1 MAGMTKYLL
10 TAIVLGMAGAASL
23 AVGAFER
30 RMATAEE
37 RLATLQY
44 EKAAAAL
51 SDASELAQYGRWTPG
66 SGERAARDLRAYE
79 ASLQYWQKQYD
90 GVLPRDA
97 DPVGAVEPDNLP
109 LQLVVA
115 NAAYRAGQ
123 TRATGRDATIQ
134 MLDETI
140 AGYATV
146 LGGEKWDERAA
157 FNYEYLVRVRDEL
170 ARGRRKSVPPPRED
184 DSAMGSSGAPAQAS
198 EMQKFEIYVPLE
210 GEERNEAAEAGKS
223 APKGRKG

>member
-1 MAGMTKYLL
+1 MSGITAYLL
-10 TAIVLGMAGAASL
+10 TAVVLALAGAASL
-23 AVGAFER
+23 AVGALER
-30 RMATAEE
+30 RMAATEE

-44 EKAAAAL
+44 EDAAAAL
-51 SDASELAQYGRWTPG
+51 SEASELAQYGRWAPG
-66 SGERAARDLRAYE
+66 RGERIARDLETYE
-79 ASLQYWQKQYD
+79 ASLQYWQKQYE

-97 DPVGAVEPDNLP
+97 DPVGAVEPGNLP

-123 TRATGRDATIQ
+123 RRSEGREATIQ

-146 LGGEKWDERAA
+146 LGGDEWDERAA
-157 FNYEYLVRVRDEL
+157 YNYEYLVRVRDEL
-170 ARGRRKSVPPPRED
+170 ARGRRKSVPPPPED
-184 DSAMGSSGAPAQAS
+184 DSAMGSAGAPAQAT

-223 APKGRKG
+223 GPKGRKG